1 MKFKEKYDVNEEDQN
16 LFEFKSKEEE
26 YEHEAKM
33 LMFKFLSEIEKIN
46 DSKKSSKKQLA
57 TAIGTSASY
66 ITQLYNG
73 NKLINLLTLAKL
85 QDVYNIE
92 FEIKAISNNYVSIDK
107 PFAIPSIN
115 KQPISTML
123 PKAGTSNYDDTLT
136 YILGKAS

>member
-46 DSKKSSKKQLA
+46 DARKSFKKQLA

-73 NKLINLLTLAKL
+73 DKLINLLTLAKL

-115 KQPISTML
+115 KQLISTKL
-123 PKAGTSNYDDTLT
+123 PKAGTSKYDDTLT
-136 YILGKAS
+136 YVLGKAS